1 MENLM
6 LFLHIIAWV
15 LGVVSTLAALL
26 LTYGALTYEGSI
38 DEIKDKLQGYT
49 KSFHPMKFWI
59 MALICWAFIIAF

>member
-6 LFLHIIAWV
+6 LFLHIIAWI
-15 LGVVSTLAALL
+15 LGVVSTIGAGL

-49 KSFHPMKFWI
+49 RTFHPLKYYI
-59 MALICWAFIIAF
+59 VAVICWAFIIAF